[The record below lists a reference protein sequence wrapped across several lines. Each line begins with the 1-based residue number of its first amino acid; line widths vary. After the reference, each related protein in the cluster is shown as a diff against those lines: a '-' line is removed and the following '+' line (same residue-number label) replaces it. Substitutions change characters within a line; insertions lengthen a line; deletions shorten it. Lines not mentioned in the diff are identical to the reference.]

1 MYDSA
6 GNFEKGTLSVVQVK
20 NGLYL
25 LTVGAS
31 VEFLT
36 DENTVY
42 PVYID
47 PTLTIDSGTNYI
59 EDTTIYAGKPAI
71 NYGTDTKLVVGT
83 GSPSYGV
90 GRAVVRIPGIYESV
104 ALEDM
109 MPANIL
115 SATFTVRPYSSPAAS
130 QTLYLHPLE
139 DYTWT
144 ESGATWNSITAGG
157 YSNSA
162 WSSATVGTSVATF
175 NITSL
180 AKEWPYGA
188 YYPDSGFLI
197 KLADSA
203 EGSNCKRLYTT
214 EHTTASYRP
223 YATFTYLEDGV
234 YRIKNMNS
242 SLYMEVAGGK
252 SKDHNGVIQSGMLS
266 ANPDRLSQLWK
277 VKALSDG
284 TFSIRPMH
292 DPMMGLSIYN
302 NTVQI
307 NGIGDRDNETII
319 TETAQSG
326 VAALWSITQASVS
339 GGLSIRPDGN
349 TTKALR
355 VSGDSLADG
364 ALIVQGN
371 YDNYYFD
378 SWLFEE
384 VTDVTPGVLLYDTT
398 TGIRLNDTSE
408 RTLIKDT
415 TATLEDY
422 NIKAVYYSPTSI
434 TQNFSYS
441 SGNSTILTVN
451 SYGLINGIKDGV
463 ASVSVSSGGYSKS
476 FSLRVLPFAN
486 GVYFIENKEYPGY
499 YVQGDDDY
507 SDENLTGEI
516 LELREF
522 SGASRQQWTL
532 THIGGGYYKL
542 ATVGGVLSVNA
553 EYLHEEDEALII
565 DSDLGLDRQKWKITQ
580 TVNGSF
586 KIKAKSS
593 ESYTTTDLA
602 MVCGTR
608 AVGVTNGVDV
618 EQREFMGENDSYK
631 DEWCFENKNII
642 TIMHYYDQGFLA
654 RDARAL
660 EILHAAQYNVSQ
672 RLKKLFG
679 IDLIVSYTPYTSLSD
694 ECKIAQ
700 FGVVEYA
707 NLDSLCTHENSNC
720 NKRSCMREA
729 LHEDVGS
736 NGSDTLCY
744 ALWTGHRS
752 YMDYSSNYNDGT
764 HSIVIVPKYASPQ
777 TPGAQTYYELAFDEK
792 VKKYTQTLMHEFSHH
807 LTLSDHYCKK
817 TENDENGENIT
828 KCGGKACYTCVFGYE
843 NEEDMPKCVMLAS
856 DYAYN
861 DLSEIYCNYCI
872 EIIKDHLGF
881 VE

>member
-1 MYDSA
+1 M
-6 GNFEKGTLSVVQVK
+6 VQVK

-197 KLADSA
+197 KLADDKEES
-203 EGSNCKRLYTT
+203 GCKRLYTT
-214 EHTTASYRP
+214 EYTTASYRP

-242 SLYMEVAGGK
+242 NLYLQAKDGK
-252 SKDHNGVIQSGMLS
+252 INEGTEVIQYFSQVS
-266 ANPDRLSQLWK
+266 NPNRLSQLWK

-292 DPMMGLSIYN
+292 DPTMGLSIDESA
-302 NTVQI
+302 VEI
-307 NGIGDRDNETII
+307 NSTSNPETSDMSAFQKWILTATNGYLAIKSSYSSTKCLEPLSASSTIGANV
-319 TETAQSG
+319 TAVNYMG
-326 VAALWSITQASVS
+326 SISQV
-339 GGLSIRPDGN
+339 
-349 TTKALR
+349 
-355 VSGDSLADG
+355 
-364 ALIVQGN
+364 
-371 YDNYYFD
+371 
-378 SWLFEE
+378 WLFEE
-384 VTDVTPGVLLYDTT
+384 ATNVMPGVLLYDTT
-398 TGIRLNDTSE
+398 TGMRLDGTVE

-441 SGNSTILTVN
+441 SGNSTVLTVN
-451 SYGLINGIKDGV
+451 SYGTISGIKDGV
-463 ASVSVSSGGYSKS
+463 ASVSISSGGYSKS

-586 KIKAKSS
+586 KLKAKSS

-608 AVGVTNGVDV
+608 AAGVTNGVNV
-618 EQREFMGENDSYK
+618 EQRKFMGENDSYK
-631 DEWCFENKNII
+631 DEWRFFRIEFASSTPLEGQEMNLWCWVTTAEMFARNYYPSITATQADAVRNVCGSVTNTPGDSSMII
-642 TIMHYYDQGFLA
+642 KAINYY
-654 RDARAL
+654 
-660 EILHAAQYNVSQ
+660 VST
-672 RLKKLFG
+672 
-679 IDLIVSYTPYTSLSD
+679 VSD
-694 ECKIAQ
+694 ETMDLVYYQNRVYSQNTLMQ
-700 FGVVEYA
+700 FLKDGNVVGV
-707 NLDSLCTHENSNC
+707 TIG
-720 NKRSCMREA
+720 K
-729 LHEDVGS
+729 
-736 NGSDTLCY
+736 
-744 ALWTGHRS
+744 
-752 YMDYSSNYNDGT
+752 
-764 HSIVIVPKYASPQ
+764 
-777 TPGAQTYYELAFDEK
+777 YELSAANRTGGHAVLIYGYVMVDSDIYFLVKDPSPVGDGDIYMISYEDLYCETK
-792 VKKYTQTLMHEFSHH
+792 VN
-807 LTLSDHYCKK
+807 
-817 TENDENGENIT
+817 NDETIYYVWETAIVTKGLYSGQTIPYYYGE
-828 KCGGKACYTCVFGYE
+828 
-843 NEEDMPKCVMLAS
+843 
-856 DYAYN
+856 
-861 DLSEIYCNYCI
+861 
-872 EIIKDHLGF
+872 
-881 VE
+881 